1 MTQHMAGKRA
11 VVTGSSQG
19 IGRAVAMRL
28 AQEGADVVI
37 NGTGSVPG
45 MIEEVAAEIE
55 KLGRRAIPVIG
66 SVADPKVG
74 QRLINTCVKE
84 FGGIDVLMNVAGISG
99 RGQHI
104 LTVTEEVWH
113 DQINVHLHGTFYTC
127 QAAAKQMA
135 EQGYGTIVNTS
146 SHAIIGV
153 FGGTGYGAAKAAT
166 NALTYELAYDLAKH
180 GIRVNCVAPGAQT
193 QMSTGPAFEAG
204 IQDLIDRGIM
214 KKEEAPL
221 SGNPK
226 KSKATPERV
235 AALYAWLASD
245 MSAPVTGRVFSG
257 SGGEIGWFP
266 NFVDTPLAAV
276 DFEGDE
282 TWALEQIQEKLQAIP
297 EIVSPLPNAYR
308 GDYSTVKER

>member
-11 VVTGSSQG
+11 VVTGASQG

-28 AQEGADVVI
+28 AEEGADVII

-45 MIEEVAAEIE
+45 MIEKVAADIE

-66 SVADPKVG
+66 SVADPDVG
-74 QRLINTCVKE
+74 QRLVDTCVKE

-104 LTVTEEVWH
+104 LTVSHEVWH
-113 DQINVHLHGTFYTC
+113 DQINVHLNGTFYTC
-127 QAAAKQMA
+127 QAAAKHMA
-135 EQGYGTIVNTS
+135 EQGHGTIINTS

-166 NALTYELAYDLAKH
+166 NALTYELAYDLAKY
-180 GIRVNCVAPGAQT
+180 GIRVNCIAPGAQT

-221 SGNPK
+221 PGNPK

-235 AALYAWLASD
+235 AALYVWLASD

-266 NFVDTPLAAV
+266 NFVDTPLALAEF
-276 DFEGDE
+276 DGDE
-282 TWALEQIQEKLQAIP
+282 TWTMEQLQDKLHRIP
-297 EIVSPLPNAYR
+297 EIIAPLPNTYR
-308 GDYSTVKER
+308 PDFSSLKDR